1 MRKLADMKYISYLC
15 NKKKKQQTKNKN
27 HYGAEQQN
35 LLQD

>member
-1 MRKLADMKYISYLC
+1 MLYFC
-15 NKKKKQQTKNKN
+15 NKKRNKQQTKIKN